1 MAISVGLTL
10 APWRDQ
16 ALQYTL
22 DIVAGSGYQGAMARL
37 SHLTPWQDDLGQF
50 RDLWEQ
56 RDLRLAACVVTG
68 QWDERTEVRDGLERF
83 RREVELLAD
92 LECRHVLLS
101 LPVRREL
108 LLVAGYEHLRQLFV
122 LSPDRLCY
130 LGENLNMLAE
140 VILDFGLRPS
150 VGNRL
155 GTGIETADEVAQLME
170 ATEPELVSLA
180 LDIGH
185 ARVAGALPE
194 ALAQDYTARIALLI
208 CKDVDQDI
216 LRSTREERYD
226 YDTFL
231 KRGGYVPLGKGHL
244 PLTRIMAPLR
254 RSLTDDDGWLIVDP
268 ERPAIRPEDSAEL
281 SREFLLDELEL

>member
-10 APWRDQ
+10 APWRGQ

-22 DIVAGSGYQGAMARL
+22 DIVAGSGYQGALARL
-37 SHLTPWQDDLGQF
+37 GNLTPWRDELSQF

-68 QWDERTEVRDGLERF
+68 HWDDRTVVRDGLEHF

-92 LECRHVLLS
+92 LECQQLLLS

-108 LLVAGYEHLRQLFV
+108 LLVAGYDPLRQPFV
-122 LSPDRLCY
+122 LSPDRLRY
-130 LGENLNMLAE
+130 LGESLNLLAE
-140 VILDFGLRPS
+140 VVLDFGLRPS
-150 VGNRL
+150 VSNRL
-155 GTGIETADEVAQLME
+155 GTGIETAEEVAQLME

-185 ARVAGALPE
+185 AGVAGALPE
-194 ALAQDYTARIALLI
+194 TLVQDYAARIALLI

-231 KRGGYVPLGKGHL
+231 ERGGYVPLGKGHL
-244 PLTRIMAPLR
+244 PLMNIMARLR
-254 RSLTDDDGWLIVDP
+254 RSLSDTDGWLIVDP
-268 ERPAIRPEDSAEL
+268 ERPAIRPEDSADL